1 MPTASEQLAA
11 ALQLHA
17 PEFELELKPEHI
29 KKLQDYY
36 SLILKWNPRLHLVAP
51 CSPEEFAVR
60 HILESLILLK
70 YLPLNVRVADIGAGA
85 GLPLIPCLLVRDD
98 LHALLIEASRKKA
111 MFLKEAVRAI
121 QPAARTQ
128 VLNARF
134 EDLPSPDAQ
143 FITCRALDKF
153 SELLPVMLEWAP
165 ADATL
170 ALFGGEAIMKRIEAV
185 LSEITVELIPRS
197 EKRFLVI
204 GRALKR

>member
-1 MPTASEQLAA
+1 MPTATEQLAA
-11 ALQLHA
+11 ALKLSA
-17 PEFELELKPEHI
+17 PEFELELEPEHI

-111 MFLKEAVRAI
+111 VFLKEAVRAI
-121 QPAARTQ
+121 QPVGRTR

-153 SELLPVMLEWAP
+153 SELL
-165 ADATL
+165 
-170 ALFGGEAIMKRIEAV
+170 
-185 LSEITVELIPRS
+185 
-197 EKRFLVI
+197 
-204 GRALKR
+204 

>member
-1 MPTASEQLAA
+1 MPTATEQLAA
-11 ALQLHA
+11 ALKLYA
-17 PEFELELKPEHI
+17 PEFELELEPEHI
-29 KKLQDYY
+29 KKLQAYY

-70 YLPLNVRVADIGAGA
+70 YLPLNVRVADIGSGA
-85 GLPLIPCLLVRDD
+85 GLPLIPCLFVRDD
-98 LHALLIEASRKKA
+98 LHALLIEASQKKSV
-111 MFLKEAVRAI
+111 FLKEAVRTI
-121 QPAARTQ
+121 HPAARTQ

-153 SELLPVMLEWAP
+153 SELLPVLIEWAP
-165 ADATL
+165 ANATL
-170 ALFGGEAIMKRIEAV
+170 ALFCGEAIMKSLGAV
-185 LSEITVELIPRS
+185 LTETTVELIPRS

>member
-1 MPTASEQLAA
+1 MPTATEQLAA
-11 ALQLHA
+11 ALKLYA

-29 KKLQDYY
+29 KNLQDYY

-60 HILESLILLK
+60 HVLESLILLK

-85 GLPLIPCLLVRDD
+85 GLPIIPCLLLRND
-98 LHALLIEASRKKA
+98 LQATLIEASQKKSV
-111 MFLKEAVRAI
+111 FLKEAVRTV

-170 ALFGGEAIMKRIEAV
+170 ALFCGEAIMKSLGAV
-185 LSEITVELIPRS
+185 LSEMTVELIPRS

-204 GRALKR
+204 GRAHRG